1 MHVRVRGCGNVL
13 WGIGFL
19 ITFMITL
26 TILFTFTLDEI
37 FCQYTEN
44 CWKNRPNVQGKENL
58 FAQYA
63 VKIIP

>member
-19 ITFMITL
+19 IIFMITL

-44 CWKNRPNVQGKENL
+44 CWENRPNVQGKENL